1 VGRRSCSSTVRP
13 PITRGGNRSGP
24 RLRSTSRFTRSIVG
38 GGGESDDTDEY
49 SLEQEAEDVAVIV
62 DSIDEPTVVLGHS
75 YGALVSLE
83 AALRTDNLRKL
94 ILYEP
99 AFSVGDYKITPEK
112 TLAEMEALLET
123 GENEQALV
131 LIFKDIAELPPAE
144 LDALRSAPNWPA
156 RVDAA
161 HTILRESQAENE
173 YEFDAARVADVTT
186 PTLLL
191 TGSESPQI
199 LKDSTETVNEA
210 LPNSRIVTFDGHGHA
225 AMNTAPDRFVNEVFA
240 FIHEL
245 D

>member
-1 VGRRSCSSTVRP
+1 MGRP
-13 PITRGGNRSGP
+13 QITRGGNPFRP
-24 RLRSTSRFTRSIVG
+24 TFVECFTVYAIDRRG
-38 GGGESDDTDEY
+38 RGESGDADEY
-49 SLEQEAEDVAVIV
+49 TLEQEAGDVAAVV
-62 DSIDEPTVVLGHS
+62 DSIDEPVVLLGHS
-75 YGALVSLE
+75 YGALASLE

>member
-1 VGRRSCSSTVRP
+1 
-13 PITRGGNRSGP
+13 
-24 RLRSTSRFTRSIVG
+24 LRSTSRSYAIDRRG
-38 GGGESDDTDEY
+38 RGESDDTDEY

-83 AALRTDNLRKL
+83 AALRTSNLREL
-94 ILYEP
+94 VLYEP
-99 AFSVGDYKITPEK
+99 AFPVGNYEITPEE
-112 TLAEMEALLET
+112 TLAEMEALLEA

-131 LIFKDIAELPPAE
+131 LMFEDVAELPPAE
-144 LDALRSAPNWPA
+144 LDALRSAPNWPV

-173 YEFDAARVADVTT
+173 YEFDALRFTDTTT

-199 LKDSTETVNEA
+199 LKESIEVVNEA
-210 LPNSRIVTFDGHGHA
+210 LPNSRIITFDGHGHA
-225 AMNTAPDRFVNEVFA
+225 AMNTAPDRFVDEVLVFL
-240 FIHEL
+240 HES